1 MIIKALTIE
10 NFKGIS
16 EPVRIEFKP
25 ITLLFGAN
33 SAGKSTIIQAI
44 HYLREILERS
54 NFNADSTTAGGDFI
68 DLGGFRNFVHKRKL
82 DLPIRFRIEMD
93 LSDTDLPEYVSWPGH
108 DESDQLSSLVS
119 GVTLRSYSW
128 NQSSVVTTAWV
139 GITVAWSNFFQRPQ
153 LIEYETGINGH
164 LFARISASDDGRR
177 VRISH
182 INFKHPSFPATG
194 FDAGTGPQS
203 SIELLYDLVINEA
216 VVKKGDELELGLE
229 HLRSALPKWNNSLE
243 FNETC
248 IADPMIKTGEESNK
262 KYVLEMQAML
272 SQLMVGPGEL
282 LRDALCNFRYIGP
295 LRKIPPRGYVPM
307 KSPVENRW
315 ADGMAAWDR
324 LYAREQ
330 AFTNRVS
337 SWLLGAK
344 KLDSGYSL
352 KMRTY
357 RELDSDNSIA
367 INLVSG
373 SIIDDENASKA
384 YSEIPDKSELQLIES
399 RNGMPV
405 ALQDIGVGIS
415 QMIPVVVAALDDKAE
430 FIMIEQPELH
440 VHPRLQVNLG
450 DLFISQIQDTP
461 EANQF
466 FLIETHS
473 EHLLLRLLKR
483 VRQTMEDE
491 LEPDFSPLTPEQ
503 LSIIYVEQTP
513 IGLQVQYLEVNDE
526 GDSKGEWPIDFFKER
541 AEELF

>member
-10 NFKGIS
+10 NFKGIR

-25 ITLLFGAN
+25 ITLLFGPN

-54 NFNADSTTAGGDFI
+54 NFNADSTTAGGNFI

-93 LSDTDLPEYVSWPGH
+93 LSDTDLPEYVSWPGY
-108 DESDQLSSLVS
+108 DESEQLSSLVS

-128 NQSSVVTTAWV
+128 NQNSVVNTAWV
-139 GITVAWSNFFQRPQ
+139 GITVAWSNFFQKPQ

-194 FDAGTGPQS
+194 FDVGTGPQS

-229 HLRSALPKWNNSLE
+229 HLRSALPKWNSSLE

-248 IADPMIKTGEESNK
+248 IVDPMIKTGEESNK

-272 SQLMVGPGEL
+272 SQFMVGPGEL

-295 LRKIPPRGYVPM
+295 LRKIPSRGYVPM

-367 INLVSG
+367 INLVAG
-373 SIIDDENASKA
+373 SMIDDDDASKI
-384 YSEIPDKSELQLIES
+384 YSEIPDKCELQLIES

-473 EHLLLRLLKR
+473 EHLLLRLLRRIRETSGK
-483 VRQTMEDE
+483 D
-491 LEPDFSPLTPEQ
+491 LEPEFSPLTPEQ
-503 LSIIYVEQTP
+503 LCIMHVEQTFD
-513 IGLQVQYLEVNDE
+513 GLKLRQLYVSSE
-526 GDSKGEWPIDFFKER
+526 GDSLGEWPNGFFDER
-541 AEELF
+541 TTEIY